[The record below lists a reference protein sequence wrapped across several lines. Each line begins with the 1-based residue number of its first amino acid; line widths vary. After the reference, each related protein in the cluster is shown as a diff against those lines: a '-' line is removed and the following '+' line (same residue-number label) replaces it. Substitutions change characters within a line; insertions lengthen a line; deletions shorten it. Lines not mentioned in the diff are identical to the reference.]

1 VVVEHPV
8 AKQKRTSRKNRSKNR
23 PARRGKSAE
32 VSKSETK
39 TRAQGESRKRGTLHI
54 ALFYARSKVRRD
66 FQSLGQSDGVAV
78 TAFDLTRFSHSE
90 WDSTRR
96 FDAVIV
102 EQNVDVTS
110 EPNMTRWLRK
120 NLPDAPILAYGASVN
135 QKRRSAY
142 AFHLTDVPT
151 PGGIRSLLT
160 DARRHHETAKKAARA
175 THRLRETYKRL
186 QVLGDIVSTA
196 NSSLEPDRVVD
207 VIMSEIQQL
216 IPSEAWSILLVDE
229 ERKELTFEMAL
240 GEKGEDFG
248 DSRLKIGEGIAG
260 WVAKTGKP
268 VIVNDVARDHRFQK
282 RFDEQ
287 TRFET
292 RSVLCAPLVSRG
304 SIIGVVEI
312 INRGEGSKF
321 TRRDLK
327 LLLTLVEPAAIALE
341 NAILFQRA
349 EKLAVTDDLTK
360 LYNSRYLNS
369 YLGKEISRASRHGT
383 SLSLIFLD
391 LDGFKSV
398 NDCNGHLCGSRTLYE
413 VGTIIKTSVREEEVV
428 GRYGG
433 DEFVVILPDTD
444 SSGALLAA
452 ERIRQALRG
461 HEFLSEL
468 GLAVRLSASLGV
480 SCFPE
485 HGATP
490 EDLIQK
496 ADQAMYSVKEQG
508 KDAVGLA
515 E

>member
-1 VVVEHPV
+1 M
-8 AKQKRTSRKNRSKNR
+8 RGRSN
-23 PARRGKSAE
+23 
-32 VSKSETK
+32 
-39 TRAQGESRKRGTLHI
+39 LHI
-54 ALFYARSKVRRD
+54 ALFYTHPKVFRDFRSLARSDRVV
-66 FQSLGQSDGVAV
+66 L
-78 TAFDLTRFSHSE
+78 TPFDLSEFSRSK
-90 WDSTRR
+90 WDSALR
-96 FDAVIV
+96 FDAVVI
-102 EQNVDVTS
+102 EQNERARA
-110 EPNMTRWLRK
+110 EPNFIRWLRK
-120 NLPDAPILAYGASVN
+120 NLPDAPILAYGEPTEPR
-135 QKRRSAY
+135 RRSTFAM
-142 AFHLTDVPT
+142 HLVEVPSEET
-151 PGGIRSLLT
+151 MRLLLA
-160 DARRHHETAKKAARA
+160 DARRHHDTAKKATRA

-186 QVLGDIVSTA
+186 QVLSDIVSTA
-196 NSSLEPDRVVD
+196 NSSLERDRVVG

-229 ERKELTFEMAL
+229 GRKELTFEMAL
-240 GEKGEDFG
+240 GEKGDDFG
-248 DSRLKIGEGIAG
+248 DIRLKIGEGIAG

-268 VIVNDVARDHRFQK
+268 VIINDVARDPRFQR
-282 RFDEQ
+282 RFDDQ
-287 TRFET
+287 TRFQT

-312 INRGEGSKF
+312 INREAGSKF

-369 YLGKEISRASRHGT
+369 NLGKEISRASRHET

-398 NDCNGHLCGSRTLYE
+398 NDCHGHLCGSRTLYE
-413 VGTIIKTSVREEEVV
+413 VGSIIKRSVREEEVV

-433 DEFVVILPDTD
+433 DEFVVILPDTNAE
-444 SSGALLAA
+444 GALLVA

-461 HEFLSEL
+461 HDFLSDL

-480 SCFPE
+480 SCFPK
-485 HGATP
+485 HGSTP
-490 EDLIQK
+490 QDLIQK
-496 ADQAMYSVKEQG
+496 ADQAMYSVKERG
-508 KDAVGLA
+508 KDAVKLA